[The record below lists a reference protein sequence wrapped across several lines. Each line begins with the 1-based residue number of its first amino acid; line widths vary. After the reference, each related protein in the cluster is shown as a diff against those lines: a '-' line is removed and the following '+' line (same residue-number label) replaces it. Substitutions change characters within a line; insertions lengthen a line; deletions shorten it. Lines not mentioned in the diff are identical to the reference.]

1 MARVDDGLLY
11 LEAEGVAEDQL
22 RRGLS
27 AARQH
32 IARSGVCIEDA
43 MEAAA
48 KWDREIAWEKGEASL
63 AEELSE
69 EDHDKAELVE
79 EAWQIAMRVA
89 GAQMGRLGM
98 LEPARPVV
106 RDLFEIAE

>member
-1 MARVDDGLLY
+1 MNIAGSCAAFPSLLKVFVPLSFRCIEDQDRVADWRPPMARVDDGLLY

-48 KWDREIAWEKGEASL
+48 KWDREIAWEKGEAAL
-63 AEELSE
+63 TEELS
-69 EDHDKAELVE
+69 
-79 EAWQIAMRVA
+79 
-89 GAQMGRLGM
+89 
-98 LEPARPVV
+98 
-106 RDLFEIAE
+106 